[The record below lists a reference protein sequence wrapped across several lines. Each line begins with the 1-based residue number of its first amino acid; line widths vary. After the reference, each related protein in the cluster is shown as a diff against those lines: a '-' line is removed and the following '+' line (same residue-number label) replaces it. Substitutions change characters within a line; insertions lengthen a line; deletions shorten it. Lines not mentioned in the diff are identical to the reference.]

1 METPDE
7 QSLFLASL
15 IKGTEL
21 GRLPPFLTQNSWL
34 QFDSTASIIQSSG
47 SKWDE
52 VGANGGSS
60 TQGTQYRYPAPSGPR
75 AKGNTMFLGQYERSL
90 DDKGRLA
97 IPVELR
103 AGLGPRA
110 VLTRSF
116 DNCLAMYP
124 ADKWN
129 ALAHSVED
137 LPQVR
142 TEVRALARSLFG
154 GAVPCE
160 FDRQGRVT
168 IPAFLREHASL
179 TTDAMVVG
187 VNSRVEIWAK
197 EAFLQE
203 QQRFEDDGSEFAA
216 VLTVS

>member
-1 METPDE
+1 MKWGQMEDRPRK
-7 QSLFLASL
+7 A
-15 IKGTEL
+15 
-21 GRLPPFLTQNSWL
+21 P
-34 QFDSTASIIQSSG
+34 SIG
-47 SKWDE
+47 
-52 VGANGGSS
+52 
-60 TQGTQYRYPAPSGPR
+60 YPAPSGPR

-103 AGLGPRA
+103 SGLGPRA
-110 VLTRSF
+110 VLTKSF

-179 TTDAMVVG
+179 TTDAIVVG